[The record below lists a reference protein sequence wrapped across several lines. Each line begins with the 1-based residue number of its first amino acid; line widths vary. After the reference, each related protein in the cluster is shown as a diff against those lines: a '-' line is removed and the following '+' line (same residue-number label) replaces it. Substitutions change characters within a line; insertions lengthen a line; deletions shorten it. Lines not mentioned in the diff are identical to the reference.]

1 MSHRVTVRTRIGHK
15 QRRPFAYFCVR
26 GYPETEYNPN
36 TRFGRMMTYH
46 LRSRNRDAAVADPD
60 LSACPATLDMVT
72 MTHDEFEEVKK
83 NRIRAENYRKVCS
96 VLFRSWAEIPI
107 EIRRRLLHEVRSLPD
122 YYDDDWHAALP
133 RRH

>member
-36 TRFGRMMTYH
+36 TRFGRMYH
-46 LRSRNRDAAVADPD
+46 TWSRSRDAAVADPD